1 MKLYTVEALGVNR
14 RFYAGSQTE
23 AAKFRKEMRENHGAK
38 NAEIRT
44 TEVDVPTNKDGLLKF
59 LNELT
64 SVMQLRDELVLR

>member
-23 AAKFRKEMRENHGAK
+23 AAKIRKDLRENNGAK
-38 NAEIRT
+38 NANIRT

-64 SVMQLRDELVLR
+64 SVMQYTPNW